1 MKRISHEAF
10 NRELER
16 IREGL
21 ARCGARKAILF
32 GSYARGDYH
41 AGSDVD
47 LVIIK
52 DTDRPF
58 LERSAEVW
66 RHCGSS
72 VTIEPL
78 VYTPAEFARMA
89 REENPF
95 IEQVLREGIAIY
107 EDEPE

>member
-1 MKRISHEAF
+1 MKRISQQAF
-10 NRELER
+10 NRELDR
-16 IREGL
+16 IRDGL
-21 ARCGARKAILF
+21 SRYGARKAILF

-47 LVIIK
+47 LIIIK

-72 VTIEPL
+72 LTIEPL
-78 VYTPAEFARMA
+78 VYTPAEFARMTQ
-89 REENPF
+89 EQNPL
-95 IEQVLREGIAIY
+95 IEQVLREGIAVY